1 MTNITRRTAMGAAAG
16 LALAAGLTASTAVS
30 AQQAME
36 LRFYYPIVVSGPITK
51 IIDGYAAD
59 FEKLNPGVKIKPI
72 YAGDYVQTIGKAL
85 TAMKGGD
92 TPEMAIL
99 LAADIITL
107 TDENAVVAIDDL
119 IKSDADKAWLGGFYP
134 GFMENAKLGGKT
146 YAIPFQRSTPVLY
159 WNKDMFKEA
168 GLDPEKGPANWQ
180 EMMDFAKKLTK
191 KDASG
196 NVTQWGVQVPTD
208 GNTSW
213 LFTGLTTANGVR
225 LVDPEGKKTNFADP
239 KVVESLQYLIDLSKA
254 GVQPPGLTSWGTT
267 PKDFLEKKLAMM
279 WTTTGNLTNI
289 KGNATFPFG
298 VAMLPAKA
306 NFGAPT
312 GGGNFYIF
320 KNIPA
325 EKQKMALEFV
335 KFMTTPER
343 AAEWSI
349 ATGYVATSQAAY
361 DTKVM
366 KDYIASFPQAA
377 VARDQLKYAVSE
389 ITVHEGQ
396 RVMKVFN
403 DSLQAAITGSKP
415 AKTAMED
422 AQRDAERILKD
433 YR

>member
-1 MTNITRRTAMGAAAG
+1 MIHLNRRTALGG
-16 LALAAGLTASTAVS
+16 ALAAALALSTAPAS
-30 AQQAME
+30 AQDVE
-36 LRFYYPIVVSGPITK
+36 LRFYFPIAVSGPITK

-59 FEKLNPGVKIKPI
+59 FEKLNPGVKVKPI

-107 TDENAVVAIDDL
+107 TDENAVLAIDDL
-119 IKSDADKAWLGGFYP
+119 AKTADDKAWLAGFYP
-134 GFMENAKLGGKT
+134 GFMENAQLGGKT

-159 WNKDMFKEA
+159 WNKDLFKEA
-168 GLDPEKGPANWQ
+168 GLDPDKGPANWQ
-180 EMMDFAKKLTK
+180 EMVDFAKKLTK
-191 KDASG
+191 KDAAG
-196 NVTQWGVQVPTD
+196 NVTQWGVQIPTD

-213 LFTGLTTANGVR
+213 LFTGLTTSNGAR
-225 LVDPEGKKTNFADP
+225 LFTPDGKKTNFADP
-239 KVVESLQYLIDLSKA
+239 KVVEALQYVIDLSKTH

-289 KGNATFPFG
+289 KNNASFPFG

-306 NFGAPT
+306 SYGAPT

-320 KNIPA
+320 KNISPA
-325 EKQKMALEFV
+325 KQEAAFKFV
-335 KFMTTPER
+335 RFMTTPER

-361 DTKVM
+361 DTPAM
-366 KDYIASFPQAA
+366 KAYLAGFPQAG
-377 VARDQLKYAVSE
+377 VARDQLKFAVPE
-389 ITVHEGQ
+389 ITVHEAQ

-403 DSLQAAITGSKP
+403 DNLQAAITGG
-415 AKTAMED
+415 KTAKVAMDD
-422 AQRDAERILKD
+422 AQREAERILRD
-433 YR
+433 YT

>member
-1 MTNITRRTAMGAAAG
+1 MIHLNRRTALGG
-16 LALAAGLTASTAVS
+16 ALAAALAVS
-30 AQQAME
+30 AAPVAAQDME
-36 LRFYYPIVVSGPITK
+36 LRFYYPIAVSGPITK
-51 IIDGYAAD
+51 LIDGYAAE
-59 FEKLNPGVKIKPI
+59 FEKQNPGVKIKPI

-107 TDENAVVAIDDL
+107 TDENAVVAVDDL
-119 IKSDADKAWLGGFYP
+119 AKTAEDKAWLSGFFP
-134 GFMENAKLGGKT
+134 GFMENAQLGGKT

-159 WNKDMFKEA
+159 WNKDLFKEA
-168 GLDPEKGPANWQ
+168 GLDPDKGPANWQ
-180 EMMDFAKKLTK
+180 EMADFAKKLTK

-196 NVTQWGVQVPTD
+196 NVTQWGVQIPTD

-225 LVDPEGKKTNFADP
+225 LFTPDGKKTNFADP
-239 KVVESLQYLIDLSKA
+239 KVVEALQYLIDLSKT

-289 KGNATFPFG
+289 KNNASFPFG
-298 VAMLPAKA
+298 VAMLPAKVS
-306 NFGAPT
+306 FGAPT

-320 KNIPA
+320 KGISPA
-325 EKQKMALEFV
+325 KQEAAFKFV
-335 KFMTTPER
+335 RFMTTPER

-361 DTKVM
+361 DTPVM
-366 KDYIASFPQAA
+366 KQYLAGFPQAA
-377 VARDQLKYAVSE
+377 VARDQLKYAVPE
-389 ITVHEGQ
+389 ITVHEAQ

-403 DSLQAAITGSKP
+403 DNLQAAITGG
-415 AKTAMED
+415 KTAKAAMDE
-422 AQRDAERILKD
+422 AQREAERILRD
-433 YR
+433 YK

>member
-1 MTNITRRTAMGAAAG
+1 MIHLNRRTALGGALASA
-16 LALAAGLTASTAVS
+16 LALSAASAS
-30 AQQAME
+30 AQDME
-36 LRFYYPIVVSGPITK
+36 LRFYYPIAVSGPITK
-51 IIDGYAAD
+51 LIDGYAAE

-119 IKSDADKAWLGGFYP
+119 AKSADDKAWLGGFYP
-134 GFMENAKLGGKT
+134 GFMENAQLGGKT

-159 WNKDMFKEA
+159 WNKDLFKEA

-180 EMMDFAKKLTK
+180 EMADFAKKLTK
-191 KDASG
+191 KDAAG
-196 NVTQWGVQVPTD
+196 NVTQWGVQIPTD

-213 LFTGLTTANGVR
+213 LFTGLTTSNGAR
-225 LVDPEGKKTNFADP
+225 LFTPDGKKTNFSDP
-239 KVVESLQYLIDLSKA
+239 KVVEALQYLIDLSKVH

-289 KGNATFPFG
+289 KNNASFPFG

-306 NFGAPT
+306 SFGAPT

-320 KNIPA
+320 KNIPPA
-325 EKQKMALEFV
+325 KQEAAFRFV
-335 KFMTTPER
+335 RFMTTPER

-361 DTKVM
+361 DTPAM
-366 KDYIASFPQAA
+366 KTYLAGFPQAG
-377 VARDQLKYAVSE
+377 VARDQLKFAVPE
-389 ITVHEGQ
+389 ITVHEAQ

-403 DSLQAAITGSKP
+403 DNLQAAITGG
-415 AKTAMED
+415 KTAKVAMDD
-422 AQRDAERILKD
+422 AQREAERILRD
-433 YR
+433 YK

>member
-1 MTNITRRTAMGAAAG
+1 MIHLNRRTALGGALATA
-16 LALAAGLTASTAVS
+16 LALSTAPAS
-30 AQQAME
+30 AQDME
-36 LRFYYPIVVSGPITK
+36 LRFYYPIAVSGPITK
-51 IIDGYAAD
+51 LIDGYAAE

-107 TDENAVVAIDDL
+107 TDENAVLAIDDL
-119 IKSDADKAWLGGFYP
+119 AKTAEDKAWLTGFYP

-159 WNKDMFKEA
+159 WNKDLFREA
-168 GLDPEKGPANWQ
+168 GLDPEKGPATWQ
-180 EMMDFAKKLTK
+180 EMVDFAKKLTK
-191 KDASG
+191 KDAAG
-196 NVTQWGVQVPTD
+196 NVTQWGIQIPTD

-213 LFTGLTTANGVR
+213 LFTGLTTSNGAR
-225 LVDPEGKKTNFADP
+225 LFTPDGKKTNFADP
-239 KVVESLQYLIDLSKA
+239 KVVEALQYVIDLSKVH

-267 PKDFLEKKLAMM
+267 PKDFLERKLAMM

-289 KGNATFPFG
+289 KNNASFPFG
-298 VAMLPAKA
+298 VAMLPAKVS
-306 NFGAPT
+306 FGAPT

-320 KNIPA
+320 KNIPPA
-325 EKQKMALEFV
+325 KQEAAFKFV
-335 KFMTTPER
+335 RFMTTPER

-361 DTKVM
+361 DTPAM
-366 KDYIASFPQAA
+366 KTYLAGFPQAG
-377 VARDQLKYAVSE
+377 VARDQLKFAVPE
-389 ITVHEGQ
+389 ITVHEAQ

-403 DSLQAAITGSKP
+403 DNLQAAITGG
-415 AKTAMED
+415 KTAKVAMDD
-422 AQRDAERILKD
+422 AQREAERILRD
-433 YR
+433 YK

>member
-1 MTNITRRTAMGAAAG
+1 MTDWTRRHLLASAAAATLAAG
-16 LALAAGLTASTAVS
+16 LAAPAAAET
-30 AQQAME
+30 E
-36 LRFYYPIVVSGPITK
+36 LRFYYPIAVSGPITK
-51 IIDGYAAD
+51 LIDGYAAE
-59 FEKLNPGVKIKPI
+59 FEKQNPGVKVKPV

-99 LAADIITL
+99 LAADIMTL
-107 TDENAVVAIDDL
+107 TDENAVAPVDDL
-119 IKSDADKAWLGGFYP
+119 ARTAEDKAWLAGFYP
-134 GFMENAKLGGKT
+134 GFMENARLGGKT
-146 YAIPFQRSTPVLY
+146 YGIPFQRSTPVLY

-168 GLDPEKGPANWQ
+168 GLDPDKAPANWD
-180 EMMDFAKKLTK
+180 EMLDFAKKLTK

-196 NVTQWGVQVPTD
+196 NVATWGIQIPTD

-225 LVDPEGKKTNFADP
+225 LANPEGSKTNFADP
-239 KVVESLQYLIDLSKA
+239 KVVEALQYLIDLSKA

-279 WTTTGNLTNI
+279 WTTTGNLANI
-289 KGNATFPFG
+289 KNNASFPFG
-298 VAMLPAKA
+298 VGMLPAKVSY
-306 NFGAPT
+306 GAPT

-320 KNIPA
+320 KNIAP
-325 EKQKMALEFV
+325 EKQDAAFKFV
-335 KFMTTPER
+335 RFMTTPER

-349 ATGYVATSQAAY
+349 ATGYVATSPAAY
-361 DTKVM
+361 DTPAM
-366 KDYIASFPQAA
+366 KQYITTFPPAA
-377 VARDQLKYAVSE
+377 VARDQLKYAVPE

-403 DSLQAAITGSKP
+403 DALQAAITGSKAP
-415 AKTAMED
+415 KAAMDD
-422 AQRDAERILKD
+422 AQREAERILKD

>member
-1 MTNITRRTAMGAAAG
+1 MIHLNRRTALGG
-16 LALAAGLTASTAVS
+16 ALAAALALSTAPAS
-30 AQQAME
+30 AQDME
-36 LRFYYPIVVSGPITK
+36 LRFYYPIAVSGPITRL
-51 IIDGYAAD
+51 IDNYAAE
-59 FEKLNPGVKIKPI
+59 FEKANPGVKVKPI

-107 TDENAVVAIDDL
+107 TDENAVVAIDEFV
-119 IKSDADKAWLGGFYP
+119 KTPEDKAWLEGFFP
-134 GFMENAKLGGKT
+134 GFMENAKLDGKT

-159 WNKDMFKEA
+159 WNKDLFKEA

-180 EMMDFAKKLTK
+180 EMADFAKKLTK

-196 NVTQWGVQVPTD
+196 NVTQWGIQIPTD

-213 LFTGLTTANGVR
+213 LFTGLTTANGAR
-225 LVDPEGKKTNFADP
+225 LFTPDGKKTNFNDP
-239 KVVESLQYLIDLSKA
+239 KVVEALQYLIDLSKN

-289 KGNATFPFG
+289 KNNATFPFG

-306 NFGAPT
+306 SYGAPT

-320 KNIPA
+320 KNIPKA
-325 EKQKMALEFV
+325 KQEAAFKFV
-335 KFMTTPER
+335 RFMTTPER
-343 AAEWSI
+343 AAAWSI

-361 DTKVM
+361 DTPAM
-366 KDYIASFPQAA
+366 KEYLAGFPQAG
-377 VARDQLKYAVSE
+377 VARDQLKYAVPE
-389 ITVHEGQ
+389 ITVHEAQ

-403 DSLQAAITGSKP
+403 DNLQAAITGG
-415 AKTAMED
+415 KTAKVAMDD
-422 AQRDAERILKD
+422 AQREAERILRD
-433 YR
+433 YK

>member
-1 MTNITRRTAMGAAAG
+1 MIHLNRRTALGG
-16 LALAAGLTASTAVS
+16 ALAAALALSTAPAS
-30 AQQAME
+30 AQDVE
-36 LRFYYPIVVSGPITK
+36 LRFYFPIAVSGPITK

-59 FEKLNPGVKIKPI
+59 FEKLNPGVKVKPI

-107 TDENAVVAIDDL
+107 TDENAVLAIDDL
-119 IKSDADKAWLGGFYP
+119 AKTADDKAWLAGFYP
-134 GFMENAKLGGKT
+134 GFMENAQLGGKT

-159 WNKDMFKEA
+159 WNKDLFKEA

-180 EMMDFAKKLTK
+180 EMVDFAKKLTK
-191 KDASG
+191 KDAAG
-196 NVTQWGVQVPTD
+196 NVTQWGVQIPTD

-213 LFTGLTTANGVR
+213 LFTGLTTSNGAR
-225 LVDPEGKKTNFADP
+225 LFTPDGKKTNFADP
-239 KVVESLQYLIDLSKA
+239 KVVEALQYVIDLSKA
-254 GVQPPGLTSWGTT
+254 HGVQPPGLTSWGTT

-289 KGNATFPFG
+289 KNNASFPFG

-306 NFGAPT
+306 SYGAPT

-320 KNIPA
+320 KNISPA
-325 EKQKMALEFV
+325 KQEAAFKFV
-335 KFMTTPER
+335 RFMTTPER

-361 DTKVM
+361 DTPAM
-366 KDYIASFPQAA
+366 KAYLAGFPQAG
-377 VARDQLKYAVSE
+377 VARDQLKFAVPE
-389 ITVHEGQ
+389 ITVHEAQ

-403 DSLQAAITGSKP
+403 DNLQAAITGG
-415 AKTAMED
+415 KTAKAAMDD
-422 AQRDAERILKD
+422 AQREAERILRD
-433 YR
+433 YK

>member
-1 MTNITRRTAMGAAAG
+1 MIHLNRRTALGG
-16 LALAAGLTASTAVS
+16 ALAAALALS
-30 AQQAME
+30 AAPVAAQDME
-36 LRFYYPIVVSGPITK
+36 LRFYYPIAVSGPITK
-51 IIDGYAAD
+51 LIDGYAAE
-59 FEKLNPGVKIKPI
+59 FEKQNPGIKIKPI

-107 TDENAVVAIDDL
+107 TDENAVVAVDDL
-119 IKSDADKAWLGGFYP
+119 AKTAEDKAWLSGFFP
-134 GFMENAKLGGKT
+134 GFMENAQLGGKT

-159 WNKDMFKEA
+159 WNKDLFKEA

-180 EMMDFAKKLTK
+180 EMADFAKKLTK

-196 NVTQWGVQVPTD
+196 NVTQWGVQIPTD

-213 LFTGLTTANGVR
+213 LFTGLTTANGAR
-225 LVDPEGKKTNFADP
+225 LFTPDGKKTNFADP
-239 KVVESLQYLIDLSKA
+239 KVVEALQYLIDLSKN

-289 KGNATFPFG
+289 KNNATFPFG
-298 VAMLPAKA
+298 VAMLPAKVSY
-306 NFGAPT
+306 GAPT

-320 KNIPA
+320 KGISPA
-325 EKQKMALEFV
+325 KQEAAFKFV
-335 KFMTTPER
+335 RFMTTPER

-361 DTKVM
+361 DTPAM
-366 KDYIASFPQAA
+366 KQYLAGFPQAA
-377 VARDQLKYAVSE
+377 VARDQLKFAVPE
-389 ITVHEGQ
+389 ITVHEAQ

-403 DSLQAAITGSKP
+403 DNLQAAITGGKT
-415 AKTAMED
+415 AKTAMDD
-422 AQRDAERILKD
+422 AQREAERILRD
-433 YR
+433 YK

>member
-1 MTNITRRTAMGAAAG
+1 MIHLTRRTALGG
-16 LALAAGLTASTAVS
+16 ALAAALAASTVPVS
-30 AQQAME
+30 AQEME
-36 LRFYYPIVVSGPITK
+36 LRFYYPIAVSGPITK
-51 IIDGYAAD
+51 LIDGYAAE
-59 FEKLNPGVKIKPI
+59 FEKQNPGVKVKPI

-119 IKSDADKAWLGGFYP
+119 AKTAEDKAWLASFYP
-134 GFMENAKLGGKT
+134 GFMENAKLDGKT

-159 WNKDMFKEA
+159 WNKDAFKEA
-168 GLDPEKGPANWQ
+168 GLDPDKGPANWQ
-180 EMMDFAKKLTK
+180 EMADFAKKLTK

-196 NVTQWGVQVPTD
+196 NVTQWGVQIPTD

-225 LVDPEGKKTNFADP
+225 LFTPDGKKTNFADP
-239 KVVESLQYLIDLSKA
+239 KVVEALQYLIDLSKQ

-289 KGNATFPFG
+289 KNNATFPFG
-298 VAMLPAKA
+298 VAMLPAKVSY
-306 NFGAPT
+306 GAPT

-320 KNIPA
+320 KNIPPA
-325 EKQKMALEFV
+325 KQEAAFKFV
-335 KFMTTPER
+335 RFMTTPER

-361 DTKVM
+361 DTPVM
-366 KDYIASFPQAA
+366 KQYLAGFPQAG
-377 VARDQLKYAVSE
+377 VARDQLKYAVPE
-389 ITVHEGQ
+389 ITVHEAQ

-403 DSLQAAITGSKP
+403 DNLQAAITGSKT
-415 AKTAMED
+415 AKAAMDD
-422 AQRDAERILKD
+422 AQREAERILRD
-433 YR
+433 YK